1 MGAEEDMELLV
12 YNFGCHP
19 PLRSRSHVSDIA
31 KPSSPSST
39 LYHCIC
45 LYPIPTVSLPFQHL
59 QLGSLTPVGGGNS
72 PSATMPPSKSS
83 LLAMSR
89 PLGGDSDVEDQPSSD
104 ERQDGK
110 DARAQRFQVD
120 LSGNRFHEVR

>member
-1 MGAEEDMELLV
+1 
-12 YNFGCHP
+12 
-19 PLRSRSHVSDIA
+19 
-31 KPSSPSST
+31 
-39 LYHCIC
+39 
-45 LYPIPTVSLPFQHL
+45 
-59 QLGSLTPVGGGNS
+59 
-72 PSATMPPSKSS
+72 MPPSKSS